1 VNHSLSRGG
10 NLTVLLSLAA
20 VLVISSVLYSGTCV
34 YGQQSDSLGN
44 PIPLVSNNT
53 SQLQASGGKQQLV
66 IIPSLSS
73 NELSTVIEEPE
84 PNEEIRR
91 LEQGLVPQR
100 TGIDSIEKNSEKVE
114 DELDTISATESEKIQ
129 KEEENQID
137 EIQKQQEDTQ
147 EKLAEKL
154 EAAESKTSETIDE
167 TIRESDDIHNEQND
181 DTNGKEDKESGNIC
195 FLRDSRS
202 VADPDN
208 MQCFIK

>member
-10 NLTVLLSLAA
+10 NLSVLLSLAA
-20 VLVISSVLYSGTCV
+20 ALVISSVLYSGTCV
-34 YGQQSDSLGN
+34 YGRQSDSLGN
-44 PIPLVSNNT
+44 PIPSVNNNT

-73 NELSTVIEEPE
+73 NELSTVVDKPE

-100 TGIDSIEKNSEKVE
+100 TGMDSIEENSEKVE
-114 DELDTISATESEKIQ
+114 DELDTISATEGENIQ

-137 EIQKQQEDTQ
+137 DIQKQQEDTQ

-154 EAAESKTSETIDE
+154 EAAESKTSDTIEE
-167 TIRESDDIHNEQND
+167 TIRESEDLREQND
-181 DTNGKEDKESGNIC
+181 DTNGKEDKEPGKNNGVPIELP
-195 FLRDSRS
+195 F
-202 VADPDN
+202 P
-208 MQCFIK
+208 

>member
-20 VLVISSVLYSGTCV
+20 ALVISSVLYSGTCV

-181 DTNGKEDKESGNIC
+181 DTNGKEDKESRKNNGVPIELP
-195 FLRDSRS
+195 F
-202 VADPDN
+202 P
-208 MQCFIK
+208 